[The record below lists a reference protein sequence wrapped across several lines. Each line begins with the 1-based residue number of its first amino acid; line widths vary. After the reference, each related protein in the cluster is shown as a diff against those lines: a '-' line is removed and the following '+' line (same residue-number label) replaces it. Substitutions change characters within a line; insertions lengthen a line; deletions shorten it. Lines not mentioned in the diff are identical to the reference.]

1 MKPNPKMLVID
12 DDEAFC
18 QVLSRSLERH
28 GLQVQI
34 AHTAASALRL
44 AAAFQP
50 EQILLDLKL
59 GADNGLQLIEHLRGH
74 CPAARIV
81 LATGYA
87 SIATAVEA
95 VRRGAFN
102 YLPKPF
108 DLPTLLRAFDVAP
121 EALPTEAL
129 PVLPAT
135 LRRQG
140 WEHLQ
145 RVLSDND
152 GNISA
157 AARVLG
163 IDRRTLQRRL
173 AKRPERERK

>member
-1 MKPNPKMLVID
+1 MTKELRYLLID
-12 DDEAFC
+12 DDHAFC
-18 QVLSRSLERH
+18 RIVARSLERS
-28 GLQVQI
+28 GAVVMV
-34 AHTAASALRL
+34 AHDAKAAL
-44 AAAFQP
+44 AAAARSPP
-50 EQILLDLKL
+50 ERILLDLRL
-59 GADNGLQLIEHLRGH
+59 GADNGLQLIADLLIAS
-74 CPAARIV
+74 PACRIV
-81 LATGYA
+81 LATGFA

-95 VRRGAFN
+95 MRRGAFN

-108 DLPTLLRAFDVAP
+108 DIATLLSAFEVNGKSSQTVPVPAAP
-121 EALPTEAL
+121 P
-129 PVLPAT
+129 T

-145 RVLSDND
+145 RVLTESG

-173 AKRPERERK
+173 AKRPARERS

>member
-1 MKPNPKMLVID
+1 MSAKAKILVID

-18 QVLSRSLERH
+18 RVLGRGLERQ
-28 GLQVQI
+28 GLQVQT
-34 AHTAASALRL
+34 AHTAASALGL
-44 AAAFQP
+44 AAEFQP
-50 EQILLDLKL
+50 EQILLDLRL
-59 GADNGLQLIEHLRGH
+59 GADNGLKLIEHLLRQ
-74 CPAARIV
+74 CPGARIV

-87 SIATAVEA
+87 SVATAVEA

-108 DLPTLLRAFDVAP
+108 DLPTLLRAFNVAP
-121 EALPTEAL
+121 EAGLAEDLPAL
-129 PVLPAT
+129 PPT

-145 RVLSDND
+145 RVLSDSD

-173 AKRPERERK
+173 AKRPERERR

>member
-1 MKPNPKMLVID
+1 MSAAPRYLVVD
-12 DDEAFC
+12 DDPAFC
-18 QVLSRSLERH
+18 RIVARSLERS
-28 GLQVQI
+28 GAAVDA
-34 AHTAASALRL
+34 AHDADTARATAQRCKP
-44 AAAFQP
+44 QR
-50 EQILLDLKL
+50 ILLDLRL
-59 GADNGLQLIEHLRGH
+59 GADNGLQLIADLL
-74 CPAARIV
+74 AASPGSRIV
-81 LATGYA
+81 LATGFA

-95 VRRGAFN
+95 MRRGAFN

-108 DLPTLLRAFDVAP
+108 DLATLLRAFDEQP
-121 EALPTEAL
+121 EA
-129 PVLPAT
+129 PAAAAVPASPPT

-145 RVLSDND
+145 RVLAESG

-173 AKRPERERK
+173 AKRPERERG